1 MQSNGAE
8 MMRLACCLLTEQ
20 GIMVCCPVHDALL
33 VEGDIRNM
41 ADVVATTQKAM
52 ESASELVLGKGRV
65 VKTDVEL
72 VEYPNRYED
81 EAAGDLWER
90 VMALLG
96 SHGW

>member
-1 MQSNGAE
+1 
-8 MMRLACCLLTEQ
+8 
-20 GIMVCCPVHDALL
+20 
-33 VEGDIRNM
+33 
-41 ADVVATTQKAM
+41 
-52 ESASELVLGKGRV
+52 V

-90 VMALLG
+90 VMALLK